1 MSFKNEPMTSA
12 PDHWLDRTGAFRK
25 TTEILGHWLETIRR
39 AFVEFLKMPSFV
51 ILGFLMLAAAMYIL
65 DEARIVKDVQTSNA
79 RWGGLFSDAQTAR
92 DFLGVIA
99 GSIITVTSITLSL
112 LLIAVQQ
119 GAASLTSLV
128 FDQFLRRRANQFYFG
143 FFIGVALYSL
153 IVLSSITPSHQP
165 VYGVM
170 VAGAMTLA
178 ALYMLII
185 LIYTTIDQMR
195 PVVIIKSIHDL
206 TLRAR
211 ECQLGLLRS
220 TRRSPRLE
228 GIARVGVTADCGGF
242 LTRLDAAAIAK
253 AVTETKIEVVILVS
267 IGDYVAFGDTIAE
280 IKMARDHDVSSL
292 ASAIR
297 NAIALEEQRDLN
309 ADAAFGVEQLVT
321 IGWTSISTAK
331 SNPGPGLLAIW
342 NLRDLLA
349 HWLQSDPSFGGPE
362 DDAADPTASVVYVDN
377 LAQQLMRGF
386 ESFVVVA
393 SESMQHQTVAEV
405 YRTFAILFHRLPPP
419 LRRQVDDLLLRSLSG
434 LGDHILTSELETSL
448 MALTVALNSDGRS
461 QCAGAIEAAQRQLE
475 LSIGRLNSRS
485 TRTKARGE
493 RSLPSD

>member
-1 MSFKNEPMTSA
+1 MISA
-12 PDHWLDRTGAFRK
+12 PDHSLDRTGAFRK
-25 TTEILGHWLETIRR
+25 TTGIVRHWLETIRR
-39 AFVEFLKMPSFV
+39 AFVEFLTMPTFV
-51 ILGFLMLAAAMYIL
+51 IVGFLILAAAVYIL
-65 DEARIVKDVQTSNA
+65 DETRIVEEVQTSRA

-170 VAGAMTLA
+170 VAGAMTVA

-220 TRRSPRLE
+220 TRRSPRLQA
-228 GIARVGVTADCGGF
+228 IARVNVTANRGGF
-242 LTRLDAAAIAK
+242 LARLDAAAIAK
-253 AVTETKIEVVILVS
+253 AVTETEIEIEVVILVS
-267 IGDYVAFGDTIAE
+267 IGDYVAVGDPIAE
-280 IKMARDHDVSSL
+280 IKMAREHNVSSL
-292 ASAIR
+292 ELAIR
-297 NAIALEEQRDLN
+297 KAVALEEQRDLD

-349 HWLQSDPSFGGPE
+349 HWLQSDASFGGPE
-362 DDAADPTASVVYVDN
+362 GDAADPMASVVYVDN

-386 ESFVVVA
+386 ESFAVVA

-419 LRRQVDDLLLRSLSG
+419 LRRQADDLLLRSLSG
-434 LGDHILTSELETSL
+434 LGDHILTSELEASL
-448 MALTVALNSDGRS
+448 IALTVALNLDGRS
-461 QCAGAIEAAQRQLE
+461 QCAGAIEAAQHQLE